1 MERTN
6 GFQKAGGG
14 NSSGLGEFWNREL
27 AYNAALAAF
36 DAELCA
42 LLEACTKFLR
52 FWLCPGLDFGP
63 NSILSSSLALS
74 EEEEKSSSKDMLN
87 TPSLGERPWCLW
99 RREVGD
105 GVRLVK
111 PAPPKPNGNPEVDER
126 GAVRGPSSYVCCHI
140 ALLPLVGVDG
150 GVSPSASVVSSQMG
164 NAPAPPMLD
173 SGEVMGAEREKF
185 IIAER
190 ERMCCLPPLF
200 RRGTGIALEDAGVG
214 VLGAAGG

>member
-74 EEEEKSSSKDMLN
+74 EEEEKSSSKDMLK
-87 TPSLGERPWCLW
+87 TPSLGVRRW
-99 RREVGD
+99 RDVGD
-105 GVRLVK
+105 GVAPAARLK
-111 PAPPKPNGNPEVDER
+111 GNSCAAER
-126 GAVRGPSSYVCCHI
+126 GAEWGPPNPSGCQVLSR
-140 ALLPLVGVDG
+140 VGVEG
-150 GVSPSASVVSSQMG
+150 GEESSTSVVSSQTG
-164 NAPAPPMLD
+164 N
-173 SGEVMGAEREKF
+173 SGEKIPKERLCADEAVELLGAERE
-185 IIAER
+185 R
-190 ERMCCLPPLF
+190 L
-200 RRGTGIALEDAGVG
+200 
-214 VLGAAGG
+214 